1 MDTRTTTGMITLIHI
16 ETSSTS
22 ISAKEIQ
29 AIIRTNIKKGADN
42 QCGTKTES
50 RDMTGLNYGDH

>member
-1 MDTRTTTGMITLIHI
+1 M
-16 ETSSTS
+16 
-22 ISAKEIQ
+22 
-29 AIIRTNIKKGADN
+29 TNIKKGADN